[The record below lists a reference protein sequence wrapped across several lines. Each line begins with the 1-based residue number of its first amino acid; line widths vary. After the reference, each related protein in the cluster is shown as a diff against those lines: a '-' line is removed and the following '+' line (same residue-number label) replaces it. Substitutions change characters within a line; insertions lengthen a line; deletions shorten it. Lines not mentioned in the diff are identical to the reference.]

1 MNGRFLGQV
10 LLRKIRTFSDRL
22 DTWLEM
28 TDQSQV
34 ITAPM
39 SYAER
44 CFYLKV
50 RHFLSGENLVVYDVG
65 ASIGDFSSMASKLRN
80 VVQVYAF
87 EPIPEIYDKLL
98 RRMQRSPHAQC
109 FNIALGDSRGMAEF
123 YQSDYTPSSSLLPMG
138 RLHRLEFP
146 YTAHTTSRQVN
157 VACLDDFVAERQ
169 LALPDFIKLDVQ
181 GFEDRVLRGGSR
193 CLGHARHCVL
203 EMSLVSLYEGSLLFD
218 DLYQVMR
225 DSGYR
230 FVGFVDQVIGRSGQI
245 VQVDGMFERG
255 VIK

>member
-1 MNGRFLGQV
+1 MNGLFLGQV
-10 LLRKIRTFSDRL
+10 LARKMRTFSDRVYTL
-22 DTWLEM
+22 LEM
-28 TDQSQV
+28 TNQPKV
-34 ITAPM
+34 ITAPL

-44 CFYLKV
+44 SLYLKMQ
-50 RHFLSGENLVVYDVG
+50 HFLSGENLVVYDVG
-65 ASIGDFSSMASKLRN
+65 ASIGDFSSMVSKLRN

-87 EPIPEIYDKLL
+87 EPIPEVYSKLL
-98 RRMQRSPHAQC
+98 RRMQHSPHAQC
-109 FNIALGDSRGMAEF
+109 FNIALGDSKGLAEF

-138 RLHRLEFP
+138 GLHRLEFP
-146 YTAHTTSRQVN
+146 YTAHTKRRQVE

-218 DLYQVMR
+218 DIYKIMR
-225 DSGYR
+225 DLGYR

-245 VQVDGMFERG
+245 VQVDGVFERG
-255 VIK
+255 DIK